1 MLLLGVGSRGDP
13 IDVVVG
19 MVWWRGLDEGGDDG
33 REVVCAGGNISG
45 MF

>member
-1 MLLLGVGSRGDP
+1 MLLLGVGSRGDL

-19 MVWWRGLDEGGDDG
+19 MVWWRGLNEGVNDG
-33 REVVCAGGNISG
+33 REVVCAGGDIAG